1 MKDTVILFAQDSN
14 QLNTPA
20 FICDEQ
26 QIGDDIEIAASAIK
40 DDHTKLLFAMK
51 SFSLVSGLERI
62 VQSVDGLHASSLF
75 EAKLAR
81 QILGDKGIVHL
92 TTPGLRADEIGEI
105 SELCNYISF
114 NSISQWQNMRSR
126 LQATVNCGLRI
137 NPQLSLVPDKRYDPC
152 HSHSKLGVTLDH
164 LLTIIKESPAQL
176 AGINGLLLHTNCDA
190 SDFNMLLNTVKHL
203 EKNITPLLDQISWI
217 NLGGGYLFNETK
229 DLRPLHQVIQLLRRH
244 NLDILFEPG
253 ASISRKAGY
262 LVSEVL
268 DIFESEGRQVVIL
281 DTTVNHMPEVFEYQ
295 FKPDIIGEVENG
307 KYRYLMT
314 GATCLAG
321 DIFGEFTF
329 NEPLQTGSRVIFE
342 NAGAYTMVKAHMF
355 NGVNLPTIY
364 ALTETGELT
373 LKKSF
378 SYSDYLTHCGV

>member
-1 MKDTVILFAQDSN
+1 MKDILISYAQDPG
-14 QLNTPA
+14 QLHTPA

-26 QIGDDIEIAASAIK
+26 QIGNDIELAANAIK
-40 DDHTKLLFAMK
+40 DSHTSLLFAMK
-51 SFSLVSGLERI
+51 SFSIVSGLERI
-62 VQSVDGLHASSLF
+62 AQSIDGLHASSLF

-81 QILGDKGIVHL
+81 QILGDQGIVHL

-105 SELCNYISF
+105 SELCDYISF
-114 NSISQWQNMRSR
+114 NSISQWQSMRSR
-126 LQATVNCGLRI
+126 LHGKVNCGLRI
-137 NPQLSLVPDKRYDPC
+137 NPQLSVVSDKRYDPC
-152 HSHSKLGVTLDH
+152 RSHSKLGVTLDY
-164 LLTIIKESPAQL
+164 LSTIIKDSPARL
-176 AGINGLLLHTNCDA
+176 AEINGLLFHTNCDA

-217 NLGGGYLFNETK
+217 NLGGGYLFDETK
-229 DLRPLHQVIQLLRRH
+229 DLQPLHQVIQILRGY
-244 NLDILFEPG
+244 NIDILFEPG

-268 DIFESEGRQVVIL
+268 DIFESEGSQVVIL

-307 KYRYLMT
+307 EYRYLMT
-314 GATCLAG
+314 GVTCLAG

-329 NEPLQTGSRVIFE
+329 NEPLQIGSRVIFE

-364 ALTETGELT
+364 ALTETGDLT